1 VVSSN
6 RTSAPEPGAESQKS
20 VSFESSG
27 VERRRRR
34 RAKLSAQVRIRAI
47 DSPTPFQE
55 VCKTVDVSRDG
66 LLIVSPH
73 SGYWKGQLLE
83 VTFPYSTEPSALNQ
97 AQRAEIV
104 RVFEYGGGLFGV
116 GLQFAAAKG
125 TAKPSYAAQHGG
137 TANLEQGRPAS
148 VVLAIEP
155 DSAMA
160 EKLRN
165 LCQRDGYTVVVVS
178 TAQAALDVLKTT
190 VPAVF
195 ITAEENSDI
204 SGHDLCLIIRKNER
218 LQHVPVVLLTQSAQP
233 VDYAASRELGTVI
246 CMTTPYSPDRLLNV
260 IRVVAPPPVERSA
273 YGARVHRDA
282 IERTL

>member
-1 VVSSN
+1 MSSN
-6 RTSAPEPGAESQKS
+6 RTSAPGSGTQSQNPA
-20 VSFESSG
+20 SSG
-27 VERRRRR
+27 SSGLERRRRR

-66 LLIVSPH
+66 LLIASSH
-73 SGYWKGQLLE
+73 AGYWKGQPLE

-104 RVFEYGGGLFGV
+104 RVFEYGGGLFGI
-116 GLQFAAAKG
+116 GLQFATAKG
-125 TAKPSYAAQHGG
+125 AEKP
-137 TANLEQGRPAS
+137 GRSSQS
-148 VVLAIEP
+148 VVATKDEQRGPAAVILAIEP
-155 DSAMA
+155 DSAMGD
-160 EKLRN
+160 KLRN
-165 LCQRDGYTVVVVS
+165 LCQRDGYTVVVVP

-204 SGHDLCLIIRKNER
+204 SGHDLCLILRKNER

-233 VDYAASRELGTVI
+233 VDYAASRDLGAVI
-246 CMTTPYSPDRLLNV
+246 CLTTPYVPDRLLNV
-260 IRVVAPPPVERSA
+260 IRLVAPPPVERTA
-273 YGARVHRDA
+273 YGARVRRDA
-282 IERTL
+282 IERTF